1 MRVVS
6 VRAYGGP
13 DVLELRH
20 EPDPVAGDGEVLIDV
35 EVADVLLLDA
45 RLRSG
50 WGRQWFDLRPPY
62 VPGAAVAGRVGP
74 EGRRVVA
81 HTGSSGGYATRVAV
95 PSTHVV
101 PIPDGVSTQDAAAL
115 ATDGVTA
122 TALSD
127 LVAVRPGERVLIT
140 AAAGGMGVLLVQLM
154 LAAGAEVVGA
164 VRGDR
169 KLALVRGLGAEAVDY
184 SAADWADRARAA
196 VGVES
201 SADGGPA
208 PAGFDVVLDG
218 VGGSIGQAAFELVVD
233 GGRMSAHGAADPEVA
248 PVDPAAAARR
258 GVRLTGM
265 ETVQF
270 EPARRSELIG
280 RVLAEAAAGRV
291 RPVIGRTFPLADAAM
306 AHKEVENRTV
316 AGKTLLLV

>member
-1 MRVVS
+1 MQTVS

-62 VPGAAVAGRVGP
+62 VPGVAVAGRAGP

-81 HTGSSGGYATRVAV
+81 HTGNSGGYATRVAV

-122 TALSD
+122 VALMD
-127 LVAVRPGERVLIT
+127 LVAVHPGERVLIT

-154 LAAGAEVVGA
+154 LAAGAKVVGA

-169 KLALVRGLGAEAVDY
+169 KLALVRELGAVAVDY

-196 VGVES
+196 V
-201 SADGGPA
+201 DGPA
-208 PAGFDVVLDG
+208 PGFDVVLDG
-218 VGGSIGQAAFELVVD
+218 VGGSQ
-233 GGRMSAHGAADPEVA
+233 
-248 PVDPAAAARR
+248 PVYYSR
-258 GVRLTGM
+258 
-265 ETVQF
+265 
-270 EPARRSELIG
+270 
-280 RVLAEAAAGRV
+280 
-291 RPVIGRTFPLADAAM
+291 
-306 AHKEVENRTV
+306 
-316 AGKTLLLV
+316 